1 MPVAAAIPYITAGLS
16 VASFVQGV
24 DDRNKANEA
33 ANRARDEQ
41 TKIAGEQKASNAAAA
56 MAERRQQV
64 REERIKRARVLQM
77 SNNSGTVNSS
87 GESGALGVLDT
98 NLDVGIGRNL
108 GAIATAERTGQFSQ
122 NAADQMGR
130 ADNLRSDA
138 QFQDQLFGL
147 STSIFKESGGVKS
160 IFSSSSSSAP
170 SSGGTNWA
178 GVDYNQRG
186 DN

>member
-1 MPVAAAIPYITAGLS
+1 MPVAAALPYITAGLS

-77 SNNSGTVNSS
+77 SSNSGVVGSS
-87 GESGALGVLDT
+87 GEQGALGVLDT

-108 GAIATAERTGQFSQ
+108 GSIATAERTGQFAQ
-122 NAADQMGR
+122 NAADFIGR

-138 QFQDQLFGL
+138 QFQDQIFGI
-147 STSIFKESGGVKS
+147 STSMFREAGGTKS
-160 IFSSSSSSAP
+160 IFG
-170 SSGGTNWA
+170 SSGSTASTPTTNWS